1 MASICVLSF
10 LGINSYLDI
19 RKGQI
24 SLCLAAIYAALGIL
38 YIILYGQQQLILLV
52 GAVPGLLLLPVAK
65 FSGGALGMGDGLVV
79 LISGLYM
86 GIWRTLE
93 FVTLALLLAAVWAGF
108 LMIFKKKD
116 RKASFPF
123 IPFLLAAYALPWM
136 IRAAE
141 GWRG

>member
-1 MASICVLSF
+1 MESICVLSF

-38 YIILYGQQQLILLV
+38 YIILLV